1 MLKSIAEEVT
11 VLMAAND
18 IIKTEEIEAYTYGLE
33 LIIPKVILYAV
44 ILVVSLITDTFLM
57 SVAFVI
63 LLMCLRRYSGGFHCK
78 TAEICVIALSFILI
92 LEFAALIF
100 EFRTLS
106 YLSACSLTANAV
118 LILLSQIRRCKNEIN
133 NVESRC

>member
-11 VLMAAND
+11 VLMAANN

-63 LLMCLRRYSGGFHCK
+63 LLMCLRRYSGGFIVKQQKSVCSF
-78 TAEICVIALSFILI
+78 LSLCIYWRFSVMSS
-92 LEFAALIF
+92 
-100 EFRTLS
+100 FRLFQTWFMAYQLFFPQLS
-106 YLSACSLTANAV
+106 Y
-118 LILLSQIRRCKNEIN
+118 
-133 NVESRC
+133 